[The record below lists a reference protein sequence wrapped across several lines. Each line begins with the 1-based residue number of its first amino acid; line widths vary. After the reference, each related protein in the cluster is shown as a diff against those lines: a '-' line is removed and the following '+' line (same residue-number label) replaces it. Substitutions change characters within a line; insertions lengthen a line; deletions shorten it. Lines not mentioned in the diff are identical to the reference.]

1 MSLSGGVAI
10 VTGAG
15 RNIGEAIA
23 RTLAERGAR
32 VAVVDLDGSRAE
44 RVAATINDQGQGSAT
59 ALQADVTS
67 AEQVQKMVAHVLDR
81 WQTVNILVNNVG
93 VVDRKGILETPESE
107 WDRIMAISLKSVY
120 LCTKRAAE
128 VMVEAAQG
136 GCIVNIAS
144 TSAHQARVDAT
155 AYPAAKAAVLHL
167 TTCLAAQLAPHGIRV
182 NAVTPNR
189 VLTAVGEG
197 EVPRNWQ
204 VRNLIGRQIAPQDV
218 ANAVAFLA
226 SDEAEAITGIELL
239 VDGGALKVMPTVP
252 NVTPA

>member
-1 MSLSGGVAI
+1 MSLTGRVAI

-23 RTLAERGAR
+23 TTLAGQGAN
-32 VAVVDLDGSRAE
+32 VAVVDQDGERAD
-44 RVAATINDQGQGSAT
+44 RVAAAIAASGPGRAMGIR
-59 ALQADVTS
+59 ADVTS
-67 AEQVQKMVAHVLDR
+67 GEQVAAMVARVVEH
-81 WQTVNILVNNVG
+81 WGSVNILVNNVG

-120 LCTKRAAE
+120 LCTKRVAE
-128 VMVEAAQG
+128 TMVEAGLG
-136 GCIVNIAS
+136 GRIINIAS
-144 TSAHQARVDAT
+144 TSAHQARIDAT

-189 VLTAVGEG
+189 VLTAVGPN
-197 EVPRNWQ
+197 EVQRNWQ
-204 VRNLIGRQIAPQDV
+204 IRNLIGRQITPQDV
-218 ANAVAFLA
+218 ANSVAFLA

-239 VDGGALKVMPTVP
+239 VDGGALKVLPTVP
-252 NVTPA
+252 NVAPA